1 MSLVKVKGF
10 ESLRRDTSSG
20 AIVNTNTNEMKQARI
35 RKSSWKKQQN
45 EIKQLRN
52 DLSEMKELLNQMIE
66 GNSLWPVEQEKLL
79 LHFGLKKSLS
89 PKQL

>member
-1 MSLVKVKGF
+1 MSEYIRVEGHSHLM
-10 ESLRRDTSSG
+10 RDGTSG

-52 DLSEMKELLNQMIE
+52 DLSDMKELLNQMIE
-66 GNSLWPVEQEKLL
+66 VNNGRNS
-79 LHFGLKKSLS
+79 S
-89 PKQL
+89 

>member
-1 MSLVKVKGF
+1 MSGYIRVEGHSHLM
-10 ESLRRDTSSG
+10 RDGTSG

-66 GNSLWPVEQEKLL
+66 VNNGRNS
-79 LHFGLKKSLS
+79 S
-89 PKQL
+89 

>member
-1 MSLVKVKGF
+1 MSEYIRVEGHSHLM
-10 ESLRRDTSSG
+10 RDGTSG

-35 RKSSWKKQQN
+35 RKSSWKKQQS

-66 GNSLWPVEQEKLL
+66 VNNGRNS
-79 LHFGLKKSLS
+79 S
-89 PKQL
+89 